1 VFVLYEG
8 AVLWLIHKVPQ
19 VQNAH
24 DYAVFVTMKGW
35 PHGCKRVGLL
45 RACIENLACRTEW
58 TLVLMTLVLHLVRME
73 IVR

>member
-1 VFVLYEG
+1 MFVLYEG

-45 RACIENLACRTEW
+45 LMCVR
-58 TLVLMTLVLHLVRME
+58 VLMYATIISVPYPSSRHTPQMK
-73 IVR
+73 